1 MSVCTE
7 VLIEDAKAHFLCE
20 FDGMVR
26 SGLTSELSIMHS
38 LLERTADGLQ
48 AIGKNF
54 QQIIAEEG
62 QAIVDAKC
70 REIVT
75 EAKSS
80 DEVRRCLPLI
90 KDLIDLH
97 TEYSPPSTHSLR

>member
-1 MSVCTE
+1 MSVCTQ

-48 AIGKNF
+48 ALGKNF
-54 QQIIAEEG
+54 
-62 QAIVDAKC
+62 
-70 REIVT
+70 
-75 EAKSS
+75 
-80 DEVRRCLPLI
+80 
-90 KDLIDLH
+90 
-97 TEYSPPSTHSLR
+97 